1 MEGRDERVG
10 DQLLRMD
17 YVKERRSW
25 EEEMRRRAEV
35 VDEMDVEGDV
45 EEIAVEMD
53 VEGVSPTEEKEIE
66 DLISYLNESEDD
78 GYDEAFLEMLGN
90 EDVDMT

>member
-17 YVKERRSW
+17 YVQERRSW

-35 VDEMDVEGDV
+35 VDEGDV
-45 EEIAVEMD
+45 EMDAEEMGVETD

-66 DLISYLNESEDD
+66 DLISYLNENEDD
-78 GYDEAFLEMLGN
+78 GYDEAFLEVLGK